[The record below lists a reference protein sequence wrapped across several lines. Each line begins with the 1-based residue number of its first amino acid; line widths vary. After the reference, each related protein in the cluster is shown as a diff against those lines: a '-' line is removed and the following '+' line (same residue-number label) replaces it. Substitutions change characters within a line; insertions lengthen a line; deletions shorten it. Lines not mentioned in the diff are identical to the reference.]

1 MKPEAAAEAANY
13 EHEEQ
18 RIRATY
24 ARRDRSGK
32 LALYAWFRPDVLLS
46 HYRFQAVAA
55 ELLRRAA
62 GDDLSSLRALDVGC
76 GSGGWLRQLLAWGA
90 RAENLHGVDL
100 LADRIA
106 SARQLSPQ
114 IDYRQGSG
122 WRLPFPDG
130 AMDLVSAHTVFSSIL
145 DGEARVCLA
154 REMVRILAPNGK
166 VLIFDFRISHPLN
179 ADTIG
184 ISAGAIQRLFPGFVQ
199 RSRSLLLAA
208 PIARRVAPI
217 SPLLAAAMEA
227 LCPPLRTHT
236 MCLLERPPGRG

>member
-1 MKPEAAAEAANY
+1 
-13 EHEEQ
+13 
-18 RIRATY
+18 
-24 ARRDRSGK
+24 
-32 LALYAWFRPDVLLS
+32 
-46 HYRFQAVAA
+46 
-55 ELLRRAA
+55 
-62 GDDLSSLRALDVGC
+62 
-76 GSGGWLRQLLAWGA
+76 
-90 RAENLHGVDL
+90 
-100 LADRIA
+100 
-106 SARQLSPQ
+106 
-114 IDYRQGSG
+114 
-122 WRLPFPDG
+122 
-130 AMDLVSAHTVFSSIL
+130 
-145 DGEARVCLA
+145 VCLA